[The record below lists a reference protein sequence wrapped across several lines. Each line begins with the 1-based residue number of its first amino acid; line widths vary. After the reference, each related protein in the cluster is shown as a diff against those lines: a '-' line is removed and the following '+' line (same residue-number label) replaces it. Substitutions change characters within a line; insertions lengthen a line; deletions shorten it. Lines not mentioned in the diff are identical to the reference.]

1 MYKMVNLN
9 NEEQFCLLSEDEM
22 TELVLKRV
30 NRYVSD
36 FVTYKDDI
44 PVEISQC
51 NITNA
56 LVIIRG
62 RPATVDYHL
71 LFPRT
76 EVSYESED
84 QEKYAEKVMGDATM
98 PWL

>member
-9 NEEQFCLLSEDEM
+9 NAHQWCLLSEDEM
-22 TELVLKRV
+22 AELVLKRV
-30 NRYVSD
+30 NHCVGD
-36 FVTYKDDI
+36 GI
-44 PVEISQC
+44 PVEVKQC

-56 LVIIRG
+56 LVVIRG

-71 LFPRT
+71 LFPNT
-76 EVSYESED
+76 EISYESED